1 MKDFVPIKR
10 SLVTTLSETPPL
22 TSKKYVAEDTKNNP
36 KQPELD
42 ELLFSH
48 SSFFALEFQDQKFK
62 VNINQ
67 NKLKAFEI
75 NDKNRNYL
83 VPSPPF
89 LLQNNSLKNAKF
101 LGFF

>member
-1 MKDFVPIKR
+1 MAALLGFWFTIIASKMKDFVPIKR

-48 SSFFALEFQDQKFK
+48 SSFFALEF
-62 VNINQ
+62 
-67 NKLKAFEI
+67 
-75 NDKNRNYL
+75 
-83 VPSPPF
+83 
-89 LLQNNSLKNAKF
+89 
-101 LGFF
+101 